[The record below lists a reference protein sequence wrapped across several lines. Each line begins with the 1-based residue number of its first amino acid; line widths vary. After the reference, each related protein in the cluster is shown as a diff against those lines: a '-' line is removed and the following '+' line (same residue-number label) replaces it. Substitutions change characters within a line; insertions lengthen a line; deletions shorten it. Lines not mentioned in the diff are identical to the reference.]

1 MRLDK
6 TKERFKDRDLV
17 ILTCYQTQHSAH
29 PKHCSASPGAL
40 WDGHLLLHP
49 TVDERRA
56 LSLNPEGSLLPLTLL
71 FLTAEATLSKQVN
84 YHHWPLSA
92 RCSPPL
98 PAAVAEALKSSTDIR
113 LNSSKWFPQ
122 APIPFL
128 VFAKLR
134 KKSECKLPVASRV
147 SRLRIIKHCPLP
159 WAHGSFHSSASRR
172 RGFSDLILLIFTC
185 AFHAWSGKMLFH
197 LTQPLLS
204 QDWTPA
210 ICKSIHNIELLCTYP
225 FWKA

>member
-1 MRLDK
+1 M
-6 TKERFKDRDLV
+6 
-17 ILTCYQTQHSAH
+17 
-29 PKHCSASPGAL
+29 
-40 WDGHLLLHP
+40 LLHP
-49 TVDERRA
+49 TVDERTA
-56 LSLNPEGSLLPLTLL
+56 LSLDPEGSLLPLTLL

-84 YHHWPLSA
+84 YHHWPLPA

-98 PAAVAEALKSSTDIR
+98 PAAVAAALKSSTDIR
-113 LNSSKWFPQ
+113 LSSSKWFPQ

-134 KKSECKLPVASRV
+134 KRSECKLPVASRV

-159 WAHGSFHSSASRR
+159 WAHGSFHSSTSTSRRR
-172 RGFSDLILLIFTC
+172 RGFSDSILLIFTC

-204 QDWTPA
+204 QDRTPV
-210 ICKSIHNIELLCTYP
+210 ICKSSHNIKLLCTDH